1 MSKKRYRV
9 QRNAI
14 SKLYICDTQTGKDVG
29 GKQIYMDEA
38 NAIADLLNKQA
49 DELREAQAEAASL
62 RETLIAT
69 HQWIGGSVGN
79 EPFEVQGSG
88 KAWSA
93 IIRVL
98 ENTTAGADLL
108 AELEQLQGYRAFVHS
123 CIKSGEVC
131 VYTFEEYLEKMK
143 SE

>member
-1 MSKKRYRV
+1 MCEKRYQARGTRLGWTITDHEKNQVVVYDLDV
-9 QRNAI
+9 QGDALFLVN
-14 SKLYICDTQTGKDVG
+14 
-29 GKQIYMDEA
+29 
-38 NAIADLLNKQA
+38 LLNQQA

>member
-1 MSKKRYRV
+1 MSEKRYVVETYPKNSRACIRDNQEIRGLGV
-9 QRNAI
+9 V
-14 SKLYICDTQTGKDVG
+14 STDVEG
-29 GKQIYMDEA
+29 LQEF
-38 NAIADLLNKQA
+38 ADLLNKQA
-49 DELREAQAEAASL
+49 DELREVQAEAAAL

-108 AELEQLQGYRAFVHS
+108 AELEQLQGYRAFVHC
-123 CIKSGEVC
+123 CILSGEQPH
-131 VYTFEEYLEKMK
+131 TFEEYLEKMK

>member
-1 MSKKRYRV
+1 MSEKRCWR
-9 QRNAI
+9 
-14 SKLYICDTQTGKDVG
+14 CDV
-29 GKQIYMDEA
+29 YEA
-38 NAIADLLNKQA
+38 KTEDGQCPKCSGVFGHDKIAEMYTTINQQA